1 MQTEIEINELVSQF
15 QQKTLP
21 LAAWTHHAH
30 LTVAAWHLIH
40 YTPEEATCYLR
51 SGIIT
56 YNAAT
61 GGINGPQN
69 GYHETLTLF
78 WIKAVAGFIR
88 RHPGTDLATI
98 CQLFFDSEYAQS
110 SFPLKY
116 YSRDLLFSTKAR
128 AFWVDPDVQSL
139 DFL

>member
-1 MQTEIEINELVSQF
+1 MQTEQEINELVIQF

-21 LAAWTHHAH
+21 LSEWTHQAH
-30 LTVAAWHLIH
+30 LITAIWHLMN

-78 WIKAVAGFIR
+78 WIKAVAGFIQ
-88 RHPGTDLATI
+88 RHQGADLATV
-98 CQLFFDSEYAQS
+98 CQRFLASEYALS

-116 YSRDLLFSTKAR
+116 YSRELLFSTKAR
-128 AFWVDPDVQSL
+128 AFWVEPDLQAF